1 MYGPCSGSALAQ
13 EPAEEDRR
21 CAEALLSVL
30 GKGALAVQP
39 VQNTEVDILSGS
51 DGARGGVYHIRID
64 RQLSDQLGA
73 FLTRDGRLSA
83 LTSSVTVPRMT
94 QESWSKV
101 RNWDWPASALVE
113 DWTLAQVMSSLLSA
127 SYPL

>member
-1 MYGPCSGSALAQ
+1 
-13 EPAEEDRR
+13 
-21 CAEALLSVL
+21 
-30 GKGALAVQP
+30 
-39 VQNTEVDILSGS
+39 VDILSGS

-64 RQLSDQLGA
+64 GQLSEQLGA

-94 QESWSKV
+94 QKSWSKV
-101 RNWDWPASALVE
+101 RNWDW
-113 DWTLAQVMSSLLSA
+113 LLSA